1 MVCIII
7 VQTVDRSIFE
17 SYDCVM
23 RSERV
28 VVVGGGVG
36 GLVTAALLAHA
47 GAEVL
52 VLERAAR
59 VGGKM
64 RQVHPSG
71 RAVDAGPTV
80 LTMRWVFE
88 ELFEA
93 LGTTLDKHLQLTPA
107 SLLARHAWATPGG
120 APQQLDLFADLER
133 SAEAIG
139 AFAGPGEAEGYRR
152 FCAYA
157 RRIYATVEQPFLRS
171 QRPTL
176 GSTLAIARELG
187 VSALLGIDGHRTV
200 WKALGDFFRD
210 ARLRQLF
217 GRYAT
222 YCGSSP
228 FLAPATLNV
237 IAHVERDGVWL
248 VEGGMYQVAAALAGL
263 VESAGGTIRVG
274 AHVEEI
280 LIDRGRASG
289 VRLADGERIAAGAVV
304 LNGDAEAL
312 ARGFFGEAAS
322 SAGAAPK
329 ERSLSA
335 ITWALA
341 AETRGFPLARHNVFF
356 SSKYEPEFRQIFEKG
371 EVPTEP
377 TVYVCAQDRDDH
389 GDFPGGAERLL
400 VLVNAPA
407 RGDRNP
413 LRPAEVAACE
423 TRCFDLLSRSG
434 LHVSR
439 DPSTTVVT
447 TPTDFSR
454 LFPATGGAL
463 YGAASHGMTSPFSR
477 AGSRT
482 KIPGLYL
489 TGGSAHPGAGVPMV
503 ALSGKLAAA
512 SALADLASTGRSR
525 TAATPGGTPT
535 SSATTGATRSA

>member
-1 MVCIII
+1 MRNNRI
-7 VQTVDRSIFE
+7 VI
-17 SYDCVM
+17 
-23 RSERV
+23 
-28 VVVGGGVG
+28 VGGGVG
-36 GLVTAALLAHA
+36 GLVSAALLARN

-52 VLERAAR
+52 LLERAAR

-64 RQVHPSG
+64 RQVHPAG
-71 RAVDAGPTV
+71 RSVDAGPTV

-88 ELFEA
+88 EIFSA
-93 LGTTLDKHLQLTPA
+93 LGTTLDKHLHLTPA
-107 SLLARHAWATPGG
+107 DLLARHAWPTSGG
-120 APQQLDLFADLER
+120 APQRLDLFADIDR

-139 AFAGPGEAEGYRR
+139 AFAGPTEAQGYRR
-152 FCAYA
+152 FCEYA
-157 RRIYATVEQPFLRS
+157 RRIYETVEQPFLRS
-171 QRPTL
+171 ERPTL
-176 GSTLAIARELG
+176 SSTLSMAKELG
-187 VSALLGIDGHRTV
+187 VAALFHIDGHRTL
-200 WKALGDFFRD
+200 WKALGDFFHD
-210 ARLRQLF
+210 PRLRQLF

-248 VEGGMYQVAAALAGL
+248 VEGGMYKVASALAGL
-263 VESAGGTIRVG
+263 LEEAGGSIRCG
-274 AHVEEI
+274 AQVDEI
-280 LIDRGRASG
+280 LVENGRASG
-289 VRLADGERIAAGAVV
+289 VRLESGEQIAADAVV

-312 ARGFFGEAAS
+312 AQGLFGTAA
-322 SAGAAPK
+322 AKGNVAPK

-335 ITWALA
+335 ITWALF

-356 SSKYEPEFRQIFEKG
+356 SSNYEAEFHQLFESA
-371 EVPTEP
+371 EVPIRP
-377 TVYVCAQDRDDH
+377 TIYVCAQDRDDQ
-389 GDFPGGAERLL
+389 GSFSGGEERLL

-407 RGDRNP
+407 VGDRKP
-413 LRPAEVAACE
+413 LQPAEVAACE

-434 LHVSR
+434 LYISR
-439 DPSTTVVT
+439 ASGASVVT
-447 TPTDFSR
+447 TPCDFNR

-463 YGAASHGMTSPFSR
+463 YGAASHGMTSPFGR

-482 KIPGLYL
+482 KLPGLYL

-525 TAATPGGTPT
+525 TAGTPGGTLT
-535 SSATTGATRSA
+535 SSATTGVMRSA